1 VRKASSIALAATLAV
16 ASLASSGR
24 AETVELM
31 PGGPGH
37 WGVRNVFAPFASLVR
52 GPSHYYGE
60 RTLEVETTPP
70 DAAVDLFYVRSG
82 FQKRFEQAD
91 APVTVRLPRR
101 IDAHPGDVV
110 IVRAFAEG
118 YGVAERTV
126 EVASGTDELLLE
138 LEPLPNVLRAVAHTY
153 FAGRASLEL
162 HTEESLSLRV
172 QETDGGF
179 QLALHETALGEGLEV
194 DGLGG
199 PLLGDLNALQLG
211 EDLVLQVSWGPA
223 VTNGEP
229 ELRSRQSRDPVREV
243 HLYSIEAISEEWTSG
258 AGVERTREA
267 LAQIGAEDVSGC
279 ALAFERR
286 LREELDPAA
295 LSRALAPR
303 GRFTD
308 PYIRAAIRR
317 VGQVWP
323 AGAIE
328 LADGSR
334 FSPDSGIQLSAAH
347 NQAAEVR
354 GLLALLD
361 RLVARLEPEAQRR
374 AVLHGLL
381 APELSPSAFASA
393 YEAAAA
399 AQRRCEAG
407 PS

>member
-1 VRKASSIALAATLAV
+1 MRKASLIALAATLAV
-16 ASLASSGR
+16 ASFAASSR

-37 WGVRNVFAPFASLVR
+37 WGVRNIVAPFASLVR
-52 GPSHYYGE
+52 GPGHYYGE

-82 FQKRFEQAD
+82 FQKRFEQTD

-126 EVASGTDELLLE
+126 EVGSGTDELLLE

-172 QETDGGF
+172 QESDGGF
-179 QLALHETALGEGLEV
+179 QLALHETARGEGLEV
-194 DGLGG
+194 AGLGG

-211 EDLVLQVSWGPA
+211 EDLVLQVSWGAA
-223 VTNGEP
+223 VTDGEP
-229 ELRSRQSRDPVREV
+229 ELRSRQSRDPVRDV
-243 HLYSIEAISEEWTSG
+243 HVYSIEAISEEWTSG
-258 AGVERTREA
+258 AGVERTRDA
-267 LAQIGAEDVSGC
+267 LATIGPQDVSGC

-286 LREELDPAA
+286 LREALDPAE

-317 VGQVWP
+317 LGQVWP

-328 LADGSR
+328 LSDGSR

-347 NQAAEVR
+347 NQAADVR
-354 GLLALLD
+354 GLLALL
-361 RLVARLEPEAQRR
+361 RSLVNRLEPEAQRR
-374 AVLHGLL
+374 AVLHGLI
-381 APELSPSAFASA
+381 APELSASAFASA

-407 PS
+407 QS